1 VTKPIINAFIQARM
15 SSKRY
20 PGKVL
25 APFRGEAMIRHVVR
39 AVEHVL
45 PRENIVVAT
54 SVDVSDDP
62 LVRYIE
68 SIGVQVYRGPLD
80 NVLVRFVSCA
90 KEHPCDWIARVNG
103 DSPLLFSGLLRHVL
117 PYAERFDGDLVT
129 TTFPRS
135 FPKGQNVELIRV
147 GALQV
152 IAAEDTTLSDREHV
166 TPFFYRQPDR
176 FRIVNVE
183 SGDRS
188 LAEISLAVDT
198 IEDFQ
203 RLEQLSPEE
212 LRRFT
217 PPILA
222 APVASSRP

>member
-1 VTKPIINAFIQARM
+1 
-15 SSKRY
+15 
-20 PGKVL
+20 
-25 APFRGEAMIRHVVR
+25 MIRHVVR

-45 PRENIVVAT
+45 PLEHIVVAT

-62 LVRYIE
+62 LVRYVE
-68 SIGVQVYRGPLD
+68 SIGVQVYRGPLE
-80 NVLVRFVSCA
+80 NVLARFVSCA
-90 KEHPCDWIARVNG
+90 QEHPCDWIARING
-103 DSPLLFSGLLRHVL
+103 DSPVLFPGLLRHVL
-117 PYAERFDGDLVT
+117 SYAERYDGDLVT

-152 IAAEDTTLSDREHV
+152 VATQDITQSDQEHV
-166 TPFFYRQPDR
+166 TPFFYRRPDR

-183 SGDRS
+183 SGDRR
-188 LAEISLAVDT
+188 LAEVSLAVDT

-203 RLEQLSPEE
+203 RLERLSADE

-222 APVASSRP
+222 GPVASSLP